1 MCLSEAWVNEL
12 AIIACTVGV
21 VIAILVGRL
30 TDKIRGY
37 MKVTIMT
44 LLGLATVVFL
54 ILSLI
59 SLKVI
64 ILPKMIDLK

>member
-1 MCLSEAWVNEL
+1 M
-12 AIIACTVGV
+12 